1 VSVRAFHQ
9 LAAAE
14 ESQGVAVLGLT
25 FLLKVRVSRFALVT
39 GGMKLTQRD
48 GAL

>member
-1 VSVRAFHQ
+1 MSVRAFHH

-14 ESQGVAVLGLT
+14 GAQGVAVLGLT
-25 FLLKVRVSRFALVT
+25 FLLKVGVSQFALVT
-39 GGMKLTQRD
+39 GGMKLTQRA